1 MPEAWEWCR
10 LNSIATFELGKTL
23 DTAKNTGTY
32 KPYLRSVNVRWNSID
47 LNDINCMKFE
57 PDELARY
64 SIKKGDLLICEGGD
78 VGRSCVWEKNE
89 EMYYQNALHRVRF
102 YMNINPYFYMYI
114 MMYYANSGKLQEIC
128 KGVTIKHLTRTTL
141 LTLLFPLPPQN
152 ESLNIINK
160 ILEFDSLLQNLEENK
175 NDISYLISCAKSKIL
190 DLAIRGKLVPQN
202 PNAEPASVLLERIR
216 AEKEE
221 LIKAGKI
228 KRDKKESIIFR
239 GEDNSY
245 YEKIGAL
252 VESISDWE
260 LDDLPDN
267 WALCCLGELC
277 DYGNCNNVEADS
289 IAGDAW
295 ILDLEDIEK
304 DTGKVVQKIRKN
316 ERDFT
321 STKHSFYEGQVLY
334 SKLRPYL
341 NKVIIA
347 DEDGFCTS
355 EILPLEFANVVLPQY
370 ALYYLMSPTF
380 LRYANQCSYG
390 VKMPRLGTADG
401 RKAIFPLPPIEEQHR
416 IANSISRYFI
426 QMDNILSALL

>member
-1 MPEAWEWCR
+1 MPEGWEWCR
-10 LNSIATFELGKTL
+10 FGSVVTLMSGTTYPAEKELLSGTRLYVKVGDMNLPGNEYEISTSSRYLDEYNISHLIPVNSVIFPKRGGAIATNKKKLVLRDEILIDL
-23 DTAKNTGTY
+23 NTMAFT
-32 KPYLRSVNVRWNSID
+32 PISPVNLMYCYYWFLSID
-47 LNDINCMKFE
+47 LGKI
-57 PDELARY
+57 
-64 SIKKGDLLICEGGD
+64 
-78 VGRSCVWEKNE
+78 
-89 EMYYQNALHRVRF
+89 
-102 YMNINPYFYMYI
+102 
-114 MMYYANSGKLQEIC
+114 NSGSSVPQINNKDIEP
-128 KGVTIKHLTRTTL
+128 
-141 LTLLFPLPPQN
+141 LLFPVPPTFEQ
-152 ESLNIINK
+152 ERIVQAIVPLLDAEQKISAAGVEVTQII
-160 ILEFDSLLQNLEENK
+160 SR
-175 NDISYLISCAKSKIL
+175 AKARIL
-190 DLAIRGKLVPQN
+190 DLAIRGQLVPQN
-202 PNAEPASVLLERIR
+202 PDDEPASVLLERIR

-221 LIKAGKI
+221 LIKQGKI

-239 GEDNSY
+239 GDDNSY
-245 YEKIGAL
+245 YRQIGAL